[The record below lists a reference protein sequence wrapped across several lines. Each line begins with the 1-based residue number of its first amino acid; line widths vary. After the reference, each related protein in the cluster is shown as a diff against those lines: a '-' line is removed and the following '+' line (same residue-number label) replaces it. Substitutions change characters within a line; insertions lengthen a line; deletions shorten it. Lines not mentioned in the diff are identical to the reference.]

1 MEPNCQNIMC
11 SECLL
16 TWIKNHSTCPL
27 CRIETDVS
35 KFVYIKNEKDIKPIT
50 EQHVLDNIPSTKV
63 DTVIKIIRNKPK
75 GKIIVFS
82 EHDQTFT
89 PIRNILSTHNISFGE
104 IKGTVETRDNLIQ
117 KFKNGSIQVI
127 FLNANFNGAGINLQ
141 ETTDIIV
148 FHEMENNLLTQIVGR
163 ANRIGRTIPLNLH
176 YLQL

>member
-1 MEPNCQNIMC
+1 MC

-16 TWIKNHSTCPL
+16 TWLQTHSKCPL

-35 KFVYIKNEKDIKPIT
+35 KFVYIKNEK
-50 EQHVLDNIPSTKV
+50 EIPVIHAEKENDTPSSKV
-63 DTVIKIIRNKPK
+63 DTVIKIIRKNPS

-89 PIRNILSTHNISFGE
+89 PIRNILSTHNISFAE

-117 KFKNGSIQVI
+117 KFKNGHIQVI
-127 FLNANFNGAGINLQ
+127 FLNASFNGAGINLQ

-163 ANRIGRTIPLNLH
+163 ANRIGRKIPLNLH